1 MHFVTHESVVK
12 VTTDKDRQENFDFRS
27 EGSTPTIPGS
37 VRPVEIISYREFNN
51 LIITLC
57 LTVFFTAFPVVV
69 LRFDLNPESAV
80 AA

>member
-57 LTVFFTAFPVVV
+57 LTVTSLFFHSFSSCGSEV
-69 LRFDLNPESAV
+69 
-80 AA
+80 